1 MKKVGKMKKVG
12 ISVFFFGVLIILSFG
27 YFLFVVPKMLSEG
40 EQVLFGVLL
49 LALAGVALLIFIGP
63 LATVFLLGIFN
74 VVKKDGEEGAKS
86 ILFHVSKNYKWV
98 LRNVWQSN
106 PRTLEGYQEK
116 EEGWR
121 VWLPK
126 VWQSDE
132 GLVNLA
138 PVQLDVPPYTVN
150 CTDGV
155 QVQVDTRITYFVR
168 QEDGVAIKFVVNI
181 PDGKAGELIIQRV
194 KVALNRAMDAT
205 SDDAIAW
212 PVDKKE
218 KYSDAVDKMVN
229 EFLKDDGGKDY
240 GIEAV
245 VNIENISATPVVMA
259 ARDREA
265 AAVIERRAA
274 ENEAETMETMIDK
287 TGANA
292 TAVMVAQTIADAVR
306 GIFSSKTSKSGG
318 TKSKSREAK

>member
-1 MKKVGKMKKVG
+1 
-12 ISVFFFGVLIILSFG
+12 
-27 YFLFVVPKMLSEG
+27 
-40 EQVLFGVLL
+40 
-49 LALAGVALLIFIGP
+49 
-63 LATVFLLGIFN
+63 
-74 VVKKDGEEGAKS
+74 
-86 ILFHVSKNYKWV
+86 V